1 MTENTQQQS
10 TAVATQK
17 TTKTDVAQVFIDKLK
32 DSWVSVLPSVCTP
45 ERFARV
51 ALSCLRKNQKLVAAL
66 QTSDGRTSLAQ
77 QFMKCAELGIEPDGR
92 RAYLIPYKND
102 IQLIIDYKGIAE
114 LAMRSGKI
122 SNIHAD
128 KVCDN
133 DEFEYNVGSIEKHRI
148 DFKKDRGK
156 AYAYYAIVTFKDGTK
171 KCEVMS
177 KAEIDGIRRRSKSAN
192 NGPWVTDY
200 DEMAKKTVF
209 RRLSKWLPLSPEMQR
224 VLDIDDEDFVKGRH
238 IVDIPVDESVAPEER
253 YKAVEIAAE
262 AEIQDAEAEVIEPEA
277 EQPIDDEVPEFVLDN
292 PNG

>member
-1 MTENTQQQS
+1 MTENIPVVQETKK
-10 TAVATQK
+10 VDVVQK
-17 TTKTDVAQVFIDKLK
+17 YVDELSAG
-32 DSWVSVLPSVCTP
+32 WVRVLPKICTP

-51 ALSCLRKNQKLVAAL
+51 AVTCIKKNSKLILAL
-66 QTSDGRTSLAQ
+66 QTKEGKKSLAEA
-77 QFMKCAELGIEPDGR
+77 FMKCAELGIEPDGR

-114 LAMRSGKI
+114 LAMRSGMI

-133 DEFEYNVGSIEKHRI
+133 DDFEYNIGEITTHRI
-148 DFKKDRGK
+148 HFRRPRGE

-177 KAEIDGIRRRSKSAN
+177 KDEVDAIRKRSKSPN

-209 RRLSKWLPLSPEMQR
+209 KRLSKWLPLSPELQKGI
-224 VLDIDDEDFVKGRH
+224 DIDNEEYEMPKQPQQGYVEADYEALPLDDE
-238 IVDIPVDESVAPEER
+238 IPNFDEKTGEIIEEPEPEEPKAPE
-253 YKAVEIAAE
+253 A
-262 AEIQDAEAEVIEPEA
+262 PA
-277 EQPIDDEVPEFVLDN
+277 EQPQQPQTMLF
-292 PNG
+292 